1 MMKLLPYLFLLISF
15 STFTQ
20 HFEQVDAKVLE
31 YPRFSKVEDLANKI
45 EKDFS
50 SDADK
55 VRAAFFWLAK
65 NIRYNLK
72 EFYNPE
78 QRYYRFSY
86 SSEAEKEQK
95 LQEVKDKLIDA
106 TFKNKTGVCEEYAQS
121 FKKICDLLNIE
132 AEVLKGYVRN
142 SAKEIGVMPNT
153 TNHAWNAVKVDGK
166 WIILDATWAAGF
178 LRNGKWIRK
187 FNTYY
192 FDMPKDKTF
201 KTHYPEDQ
209 LWVLR
214 FGRMSLEEFYN
225 QPIYKKTFLGLK
237 AELLS
242 PKKGIIYLT
251 PNENITLK
259 FKNLDPKLLVF
270 YTIKGNNLAQKPK
283 LVKENNIT
291 TLTIKN
297 PNRNTNITIYIN
309 KSDALHFKIKV
320 K

>member
-1 MMKLLPYLFLLISF
+1 MRYLDNKKLKRLSFLSF
-15 STFTQ
+15 
-20 HFEQVDAKVLE
+20 
-31 YPRFSKVEDLANKI
+31 
-45 EKDFS
+45 
-50 SDADK
+50 
-55 VRAAFFWLAK
+55 
-65 NIRYNLK
+65 
-72 EFYNPE
+72 
-78 QRYYRFSY
+78 
-86 SSEAEKEQK
+86 
-95 LQEVKDKLIDA
+95 

-192 FDMPKDKTF
+192 FDMPKDKIF
-201 KTHYPEDQ
+201 KTHYPDDN

-225 QPIYKKTFLGLK
+225 QPIYKKTFLSLK

-270 YTIKGNNLAQKPK
+270 YTIKGNNLVQKPK
-283 LVKENNIT
+283 LVTENNIT

-297 PNRNTNITIYIN
+297 PNRNTNITLYIN
-309 KSDALHFKIKV
+309 KSDALHFKIKI